1 MVDTE
6 SDQYKKPIN
15 DKGYS
20 EGLTP
25 YENNYT
31 SSQITP
37 NSLTPSSSTNINN
50 YTPMKEVNNGIT
62 KFEAKPLYMGG
73 QSSKNNLY
81 VSGFCLI
88 GFNILDIIFYCSG
101 ILNIF
106 LIFDTLISLASS
118 LYLLYCLIKN
128 KDLKLAKSDLIFS
141 IAFIALVPRMHGFIL
156 ELKKL
161 SSQNN
166 DNILF
171 PLMGIFNFTY
181 KVIFYLIFIHC
192 TCLS

>member
-15 DKGYS
+15 DEGYS

-37 NSLTPSSSTNINN
+37 PSTSNNNNN
-50 YTPMKEVNNGIT
+50 YTPMEEVKNGIT
-62 KFEAKPLYMGG
+62 KNENNPLYTGG
-73 QSSKNNLY
+73 QCSKNKHY
-81 VSGFCLI
+81 VFDFFLI
-88 GFNILDIIFYCSG
+88 GFNITDIIFYCFKVF
-101 ILNIF
+101 NIF
-106 LIFDTLISLASS
+106 LIWDTLISLPSS

-128 KDLKLAKSDLIFS
+128 KDLKLTKLALIFLL
-141 IAFIALVPRMHGFIL
+141 ALIALGPRIYGLMLIMETIAKLQGKESIYGNFMLIGFFN
-156 ELKKL
+156 L
-161 SSQNN
+161 S
-166 DNILF
+166 
-171 PLMGIFNFTY
+171 Y
-181 KVIFYLIFIHC
+181 KVFFYFVFIFT

>member
-1 MVDTE
+1 MADTE

-50 YTPMKEVNNGIT
+50 YTPMKEVNKGIT
-62 KFEAKPLYMGG
+62 KFEAKPLYMDGRC
-73 QSSKNNLY
+73 SKNNLY
-81 VSGFCLI
+81 VSDFFLI
-88 GFNILDIIFYCSG
+88 GFNIIDITFYCSG
-101 ILNIF
+101 IFNIF
-106 LIFDTLISLASS
+106 LICDTLISLASS
-118 LYLLYCLIKN
+118 LYLLFCLIKN
-128 KDLKLAKSDLIFS
+128 KDLKFAKSDLIFS
-141 IAFIALVPRMHGFIL
+141 LALIALAPRLYGFIL

-166 DNILF
+166 VFF
-171 PLMGIFNFTY
+171 PLMGSFNFIY
-181 KVIFYLIFIHC
+181 KVIFYIIFIHC